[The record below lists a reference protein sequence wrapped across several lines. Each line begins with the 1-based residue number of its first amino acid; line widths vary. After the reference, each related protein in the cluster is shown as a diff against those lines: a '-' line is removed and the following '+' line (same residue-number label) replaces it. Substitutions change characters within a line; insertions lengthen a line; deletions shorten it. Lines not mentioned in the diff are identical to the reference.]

1 MENHAMMVQSRA
13 DVILLMAA
21 IAAIGLPAGLAGQGR
36 VSFEGQ
42 GGISMP
48 TGRLA
53 DVVDPGPNA
62 GVQLAYRV
70 SPRVALNLDG
80 DVDLFSGVRLDSEI
94 RAPDM
99 RLWRYGGG
107 LSADLLPS
115 SRWSLVTSAGAGVT
129 RFSSDEFTVQGST
142 EEQRFRHTYFTSNA
156 GLKLG
161 YALGPRVT
169 TYVGARGVWSAVDE
183 TDSEALAALD
193 PTRLRPFGSSVTV
206 PVTVG
211 VNVKTGGARK
221 RQVAEAPTP
230 SRTAAS
236 DNGDRERRETEAR
249 RLCEEAEAALEAGDL
264 ERARALYR
272 RAKAEYPGTLCGN
285 AADAQLEKVTAV
297 ETIRERIHFEY
308 DRYRITDEAAAVL
321 QRKAETLRKHPQ
333 LRLTIEGHCDER
345 GSLEYNQALG
355 KKRAE
360 ATVRHLVAL
369 GLPESMFRTVSF
381 GKERP
386 MIDQSSEWGWSQ
398 NRRSEFVIQNLGAL

>member
-1 MENHAMMVQSRA
+1 MNDRTRMVETRPGL
-13 DVILLMAA
+13 VLLTIAMAA
-21 IAAIGLPAGLAGQGR
+21 ICMPAGLAGQGR
-36 VSFEGQ
+36 VSLEGQ
-42 GGISMP
+42 GGISLP

-53 DVVDPGPNA
+53 DLVEAGPNA
-62 GVQLAYRV
+62 GLQLAYRV

-80 DVDLFSGVRLDSEI
+80 DVDLLNGVRLDPEL
-94 RAPDM
+94 RAPDL

-107 LSADLLPS
+107 LSADLLPRG
-115 SRWSLVTSAGAGVT
+115 RWSLVTSAGAGVT
-129 RFSSDEFTVQGST
+129 RFSSDEFTPPGST
-142 EEQRFRHTYFTSNA
+142 EQKFQHTYFTSNA

-169 TYVGARGVWSAVDE
+169 TYVGARGVWAAADE

-193 PTRLRPFGSSVTV
+193 PARLRPFGSSVTV

-211 VNVKTGGARK
+211 LNVKTGGARK
-221 RQVAEAPTP
+221 QRAAQAAVPT
-230 SRTAAS
+230 RTAAS

-249 RLCEEAEAALEAGDL
+249 RLCEQAEAALEAGDL
-264 ERARALYR
+264 ERARTLYR
-272 RAKAEYPGTLCGN
+272 RAKAEYPGTLCGD
-285 AADAQLEKVTAV
+285 AADAQLEKVAAV
-297 ETIRERIHFEY
+297 ETIRERVHFEF
-308 DRYRITDEAAAVL
+308 DRYRITDEGAAVL
-321 QRKAETLRKHPQ
+321 QRKAEVLRKHPQ

-360 ATVRHLVAL
+360 ATVRYLVSL
-369 GLPESMFRTVSF
+369 GLPQEMFRTVSF

-386 MIDQSSEWGWSQ
+386 LIDQSNEWGWGQ